1 MLGHEKRISLHSA
14 CMAVALLTLSCLV
27 NVLQAQTPSPTPV
40 DPGPR
45 PAGNEARTT
54 SAAICPIPSVKF
66 PETTCLDFVQPP
78 SPNVPADG
86 AGNIVANPGNL
97 GGTWFE
103 ALTVFSTK
111 ASVNG
116 TDDSGN
122 AGQFIQGLGPSFNAE
137 SCFQCHS
144 QPAVGGSSPGCV
156 NVGTSTF
163 CSNMNANPNTGVVTA
178 TFSPANNPQIVAA
191 NDRGAKNAI
200 PFFVQARDNTGP
212 VLEAR
217 LPNGFDFGVSPST
230 IGNPASVPP
239 GAVAELYVIT
249 GRSDAPGSGATACDI
264 VQEDFQS
271 FSNIV
276 FRIPIPTFGDGFV
289 ENMLDR
295 NLNGNA
301 SSASVEAA
309 SVCGSSNPTCGIN
322 FHVFNLSGNDQ
333 TISRFGWKAQ
343 NKSLLM
349 FSGEASN
356 VEMGVTN
363 ELFPTERT
371 HGDDPNC
378 TTNQLPEDVTTSLT
392 STQIINIE
400 GPPQPPPANTDELGV
415 TSVLSSNIENDTI
428 FMRLNGA
435 PSICNWNSGVSSST
449 GLSLC
454 NTVDQSVLRGAA
466 LFGNSVLAAPSGTA
480 PANVGCVLC
489 HWQTQTTGPS
499 TSPSL
504 SNVQFHP
511 FSDFALHH
519 MGGLADGV
527 SQGSAAGDQFRTA
540 PLWGLGQRL
549 FFLHDGREPK
559 NPPVAN
565 QNPLLDTILDHC
577 LAVPSGSTFP
587 ASEACAVVNNFKAL
601 PVNSVCPSTN
611 ANCNCNTSACTVS
624 QEDLIHFLRSL

>member
-1 MLGHEKRISLHSA
+1 MRRSKKSIFLHGIRI
-14 CMAVALLTLSCLV
+14 AVALLTLICLG
-27 NVLQAQTPSPTPV
+27 NVLQAQTPSPTPI

-45 PAGNEARTT
+45 PAGREAIF
-54 SAAICPIPSVKF
+54 SPSDLSAICPLMAAKF

-86 AGNIVANPGNL
+86 AGSILANAGPL
-97 GGTWFE
+97 FGTWFE
-103 ALTVFSTK
+103 ALAVFSTK

-122 AGQFIQGLGPSFNAE
+122 AGQFIPGLGPSFNAE

-144 QPAVGGSSPGCV
+144 QPTVGGSSPGCV
-156 NVGTSTF
+156 NVGTTPF
-163 CSNMNANPNTGVVTA
+163 CSNMNADPSTGQVTA

-191 NDRGAKNAI
+191 RDRGAKNSI
-200 PFFVQARDNTGP
+200 PSFVQARDNTGP
-212 VLEAR
+212 ILEAR
-217 LPNGFDFGVSPST
+217 LPLGFDFGVSPST
-230 IGNPASVPP
+230 IGNPSSVPP
-239 GAVAELYVIT
+239 GAVAQLFVIT
-249 GRSDAPGSGATACDI
+249 GRSDAPGTPGTSTACGAI
-264 VQEDFQS
+264 QEDFQS

-276 FRIPIPTFGDGFV
+276 FRIPISTFGDGLL
-289 ENMLDR
+289 ENMLDH
-295 NLNGNA
+295 NINGNTA
-301 SSASVEAA
+301 SAQVEAP
-309 SVCGSSNPTCGIN
+309 SICGSSNPTCGIN

-371 HGDDPNC
+371 HGDITNC
-378 TTNQLPEDVTTSLT
+378 NTNLLPEDVTQSPTSSPGL
-392 STQIINIE
+392 STI
-400 GPPQPPPANTDELGV
+400 
-415 TSVLSSNIENDTI
+415 TSVVSSDIENFAI

-435 PSICNWNSGVSSST
+435 PSVCNWNSGVSATT
-449 GLSLC
+449 GLALC

-466 LFGNSVLAAPSGTA
+466 LFGNSVLAAPVVPTGGTA

-499 TSPSL
+499 AAPSL
-504 SNVQFHP
+504 NSVQFHP

-527 SQGSAAGDQFRTA
+527 TQGMAAGDQFRTA

-565 QNPLLDTILDHC
+565 QSPLFDTIMDHC
-577 LAVPSGSTFP
+577 LPVPSGSTFP
-587 ASEACAVVNNFKAL
+587 ASEACAVVSNFTKL
-601 PVNSVCPSTN
+601 PVNSVCPSTTPS
-611 ANCNCNTSACTVS
+611 CNCNTSACTAS
-624 QEDLIHFLRSL
+624 QEDLMHFLRSL

>member
-1 MLGHEKRISLHSA
+1 MRRNKKHIFLHGIRI
-14 CMAVALLTLSCLV
+14 AVMLLTSICLV
-27 NVLQAQTPSPTPV
+27 SVLEAQTPSPTPV

-45 PAGNEARTT
+45 PTGREPVNNDPNG
-54 SAAICPIPSVKF
+54 ICPFPGVKF
-66 PETTCLDFVQPP
+66 PEMLCTDFVQPP
-78 SPNVPADG
+78 SPNVTADG
-86 AGNIVANPGNL
+86 AGNIVASPGNL

-116 TDDSGN
+116 TDDSGH

-137 SCFQCHS
+137 SCLQCHS
-144 QPAVGGSSPGCV
+144 QPTVGGSSPGCV
-156 NVGTSTF
+156 NVGATTF
-163 CSNMNANPNTGVVTA
+163 CSNMSANPNTGQVTA
-178 TFSPANNPQIVAA
+178 TFSPANNPQIIAA
-191 NDRGAKNAI
+191 NDRGATNSI
-200 PFFVQARDNTGP
+200 PSFVQARDNTGP

-217 LPNGFDFGVSPST
+217 LPGGFDFGVSPAT
-230 IGNPASVPP
+230 IGNPSSVPR
-239 GAVAELYVIT
+239 GAVAELFVIA
-249 GRSDAPGSGATACDI
+249 GRSDAPATGTTACDA

-295 NLNGNA
+295 NVNGNA
-301 SSASVEAA
+301 SSASNEAA

-322 FHVFNLSGNDQ
+322 FHVFNLSPNDQ

-343 NKSLLM
+343 NKSLLI

-363 ELFPTERT
+363 ELFPQERT
-371 HGDDPNC
+371 HECAANL
-378 TTNQLPEDVTTSLT
+378 LPEDVTQSLT

-400 GPPQPPPANTDELGV
+400 GPPQPPAANTDQSGV
-415 TSVLSSNIENDTI
+415 TSALVSDIENFAI

-435 PSICNWNSGVSSST
+435 PSICNWNSGVSSA
-449 GLSLC
+449 GLALC
-454 NTVDQSVLRGAA
+454 STVDQSVLRGAA
-466 LFGNSVLAAPSGTA
+466 LFGNSILTA
-480 PANVGCVLC
+480 PAAPTGGAAPANIGCVLC

-499 TSPSL
+499 TTPSL
-504 SNVQFHP
+504 SNAQFHP

-527 SQGSAAGDQFRTA
+527 TQGLAAGDQFRTA

-565 QNPLLDTILDHC
+565 QSPLFDTIMDHC
-577 LAVPSGSTFP
+577 LPVPSASTFP
-587 ASEACAVVNNFKAL
+587 ASEACAVVTNFTKL
-601 PVNSVCPSTN
+601 PVNSACPSTSP
-611 ANCNCNTSACTVS
+611 NCNCNTSACTAS
-624 QEDLIHFLRSL
+624 QEDLMHFLRSL